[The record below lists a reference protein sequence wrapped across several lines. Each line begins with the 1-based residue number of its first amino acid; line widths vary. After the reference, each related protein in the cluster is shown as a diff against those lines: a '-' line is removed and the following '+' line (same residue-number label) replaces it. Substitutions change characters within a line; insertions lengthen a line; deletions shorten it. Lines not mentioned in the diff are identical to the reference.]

1 MIKHIVLS
9 GGGPNNIIQLGCI
22 KQLYDSGIIK
32 RDDIESIYATS
43 AGAILGLTIALK
55 YDINVVCDYFI
66 KRPWNK
72 VFNFNPK
79 DLLEI
84 IENNGYMDR
93 TFVEE
98 MLDTFIT
105 AKDHSKDIS
114 LIELYNEYKV
124 RFNIYTIRLDPF
136 DKLVLNH
143 ENYPSMPVK
152 TAILMS
158 CALPPMFKPVLYNG
172 SYYID
177 GGMICNYP
185 IVDCILK
192 YKNMEEII
200 GLHVCSGTQDKTTF
214 SDEVSMPDYGV
225 MLLGILIKHMQKQNY
240 ISDVNEILI
249 KSKYTAININA
260 WKALLDDK
268 DREAMFIQGIEL
280 AKEYIIKQ
288 NLKIDPECQH

>member
-22 KQLYDSGIIK
+22 KELYESKIIN
-32 RDDIESIYATS
+32 RDEIVSIYATS
-43 AGAILGLTIALK
+43 AGAILGLTILLK

-79 DLLEI
+79 DLVEI

-93 TFVEE
+93 TFIEE

-105 AKDHSKDIS
+105 AKDHSKEIS
-114 LIELYNEYKV
+114 LIELYNKYKI
-124 RFNIYTIRLDPF
+124 RFNIYTIKLDTF

-177 GGMICNYP
+177 GGIICNYP
-185 IVDCILK
+185 IVDCILR
-192 YKNMEEII
+192 YKNIDEII
-200 GLHVCSGTQDKTTF
+200 GLHVCSGTAEKSTY
-214 SDEVSMPDYGV
+214 SDDVSMPDYSLILV
-225 MLLGILIKHMQKQNY
+225 GILVKHMQKQNY
-240 ISDVNEILI
+240 IPDVNEIVI
-249 KSKYTAININA
+249 KSKYNANNINA

-268 DREAMFIQGIEL
+268 DREGMFTQGIEL

-288 NLKIDPECQH
+288 TLKIGQECQH

>member
-288 NLKIDPECQH
+288 NLKTDPECQH

>member
-22 KQLYDSGIIK
+22 KQLYESGIIK
-32 RDDIESIYATS
+32 RDNIESIYATS

-79 DLLEI
+79 DLVEI

-105 AKDHSKDIS
+105 AKDHSKDFS
-114 LIELYNEYKV
+114 LIELYNEYNV
-124 RFNIYTIRLDPF
+124 RFNIYTIRLEPF